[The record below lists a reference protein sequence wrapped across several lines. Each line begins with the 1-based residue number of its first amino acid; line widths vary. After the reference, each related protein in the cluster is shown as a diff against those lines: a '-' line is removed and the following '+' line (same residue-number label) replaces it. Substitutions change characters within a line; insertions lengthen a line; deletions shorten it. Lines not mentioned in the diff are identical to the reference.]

1 MNSLKQRRSIKP
13 WKGLGIRAQ
22 NRWLTDLETADSVE
36 AFSSEG
42 SRALGNGS
50 QKKKNYKSPGV
61 LQTSAREVGGT
72 VDSRQEF
79 IIKGHPSMGV
89 WCSNLKLLEGNSREV
104 AMVLRRVEGM
114 ELTELQDRFHVVDEW
129 LQGCLKTP
137 GSVSSHVISHTDL
150 NGVRTQSS
158 CCLPNS
164 VLSYSLIIL

>member
-1 MNSLKQRRSIKP
+1 MSSRKKIRGLISEQSEAKEEYKTMKRSGDQSP
-13 WKGLGIRAQ
+13 EQG
-22 NRWLTDLETADSVE
+22 LTDLETADSVE

-89 WCSNLKLLEGNSREV
+89 
-104 AMVLRRVEGM
+104 
-114 ELTELQDRFHVVDEW
+114 
-129 LQGCLKTP
+129 
-137 GSVSSHVISHTDL
+137 
-150 NGVRTQSS
+150 
-158 CCLPNS
+158 
-164 VLSYSLIIL
+164 